1 MINLN
6 QKPIN
11 DENELV
17 SVFQKNP
24 EIVVFAGSIF
34 FNIKP

>member
-24 EIVVFAGSIF
+24 EIF